1 MTKLILNTECNLY
14 ERNGRAL
21 CDSRQVAERFDKRHA
36 NVLRDIEEL
45 DCSDEF
51 RRLNFELSSYKNEQN
66 KKMPEMLMTKDGFT
80 FLAMGYRGKKAAK
93 FKESY
98 ILRFNQMEQF
108 ILSLNAAKVEY
119 PALTAA
125 ILEAHE
131 EPKHYHFSNEAD
143 MINRI
148 ALGMSAKQYRIEKG
162 IEKGASIRPYLSME
176 EIKAIENL
184 QRVDVGLLVAV
195 PEYEERKKILTQYH
209 ERISLR
215 RIA

>member
-14 ERNGRAL
+14 TMNGLAY
-21 CDSRQVAERFDKRHA
+21 CSSRQVADEFDKRHA
-36 NVLRDIEEL
+36 DVLRDTENL

-51 RRLNFELSSYKNEQN
+51 RERNFALSSYRSEQN
-66 KKMPEMLMTKDGFT
+66 KKMPEVLMTKDGFT
-80 FLAMGYRGKKAAK
+80 FLAFGYRGKKAAL
-93 FKESY
+93 FKEGY
-98 ILRFNQMEQF
+98 IRRFNQMEHF
-108 ILSLNAAKVEY
+108 ILSLNSAKAEY

-148 ALGMSAKQYRIEKG
+148 VLGTSAKQYRVEKG
-162 IEKGASIRPYLSME
+162 IEKGASIRPYLSLE
-176 EIKAIENL
+176 EMKAIETL
-184 QRVDVGLLVAV
+184 QRVDVGLLVAF
-195 PEYEERKKILTQYH
+195 PDYEERKKILTQYH
-209 ERISLR
+209 ERMSLR